1 MCILCDKELCTACV
15 QIYKFA
21 AMQRRTC
28 TIYICCILF
37 NVHVQIRTHTRTH
50 YIVAMRHYRFMLWNQ
65 NIKLK
70 SSYAHIYI
78 YVYNVRAFHVAYSNS
93 FRVWMF
99 KRLFSVR
106 KSWLTTFWMNR
117 VYNMNRIHNP
127 LRASVRIF
135 LYSSAIVCFI
145 VSTFSFGNV
154 FLHFVNIQNLHEHAK
169 TKLK

>member
-1 MCILCDKELCTACV
+1 
-15 QIYKFA
+15 
-21 AMQRRTC
+21 MQRRTC

-37 NVHVQIRTHTRTH
+37 NVHVQIHTHTRTH

-78 YVYNVRAFHVAYSNS
+78 YVYNVRAFHVAHSNS

-135 LYSSAIVCFI
+135 CTLRLLFVSLFRLFHSAM
-145 VSTFSFGNV
+145 FSYTSWTYKIYMNTRKP
-154 FLHFVNIQNLHEHAK
+154 N
-169 TKLK
+169 